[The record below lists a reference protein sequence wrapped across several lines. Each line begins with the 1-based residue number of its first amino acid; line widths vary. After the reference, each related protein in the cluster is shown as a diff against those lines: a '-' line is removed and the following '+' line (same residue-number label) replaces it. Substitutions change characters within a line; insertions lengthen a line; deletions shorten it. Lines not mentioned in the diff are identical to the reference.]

1 MHINKKTFCI
11 HPFTSISTSASDQY
25 MNCCMSSQLIKK
37 EDSSLYRPS
46 TDTLQAAFDS
56 PFMDNLRASIKNGI
70 RHKNCELCW
79 EEEASG
85 KDSKRIRDSSQYLD
99 SKKSAPT
106 THTLK
111 SVDLKLGN
119 LCNLKCRI
127 CNPWNSS
134 KWVDEWHALRAATED
149 KKEYTKQFAVIR
161 KMWNPDQTIWDGLRE
176 ILPGI
181 EHMDLYGGEPLLIE
195 NMWNILQ
202 HSVDQ
207 GYASKQTIHYNT
219 NGSIVPTN
227 EQLEIWSNF
236 KSIDIQVSVDDIG
249 ARHHY
254 QRHPS
259 RWDDVKRNIDKF
271 KQYQWIRLSTNA
283 TVSNFN
289 IYYLDEITNEI
300 TKNIGVPIWYNMLH
314 RPVEISIEALSLE
327 IKEILVAKLGYL
339 KSAQPDIESVL
350 NLVASKP
357 DSGKIVTFLQQV
369 AEQDAYRNESFE
381 TTFPEWYAILK
392 QHYL

>member
-1 MHINKKTFCI
+1 
-11 HPFTSISTSASDQY
+11 
-25 MNCCMSSQLIKK
+25 MSSQLITK
-37 EDSSLYRPS
+37 EDSTEYRPS
-46 TDTLQAAFDS
+46 LDTMQDTFNS
-56 PFMDNLRASIKNGI
+56 RFMDNLRVSIKNGI
-70 RHKNCELCW
+70 KHKNCKLCW

-85 KDSKRIRDSSQYLD
+85 KDSKRIRDSSEYLD
-99 SKKSAPT
+99 GRKASPT
-106 THTLK
+106 EHILK

-134 KWVDEWHALRAATED
+134 KWVDEWHTLRAATED

-161 KMWNPDQTIWDGLRE
+161 KMWNPDQNIWDGLRE
-176 ILPGI
+176 ILPSI

-202 HSVDQ
+202 HSVEQ
-207 GYASKQTIHYNT
+207 GYAPKQTIHYNT
-219 NGSIVPTN
+219 NGSIVPSE
-227 EQLEIWSNF
+227 EQLQIWSNF
-236 KSIDIQVSVDDIG
+236 KVIDIQVSVDDTG
-249 ARHHY
+249 NRHHY

-259 RWDDVKRNIDKF
+259 QWEDVKRNINEF
-271 KQYQWIRLSTNA
+271 KKYEWIRLTTNA

-289 IYYLDEITNEI
+289 IYYLDEITTEL

-327 IKEILVAKLGYL
+327 IKEILTAKLSHM
-339 KSAQPDIESVL
+339 KTEQPDIESVL

-357 DSGKIVTFLQQV
+357 DPDKIRKFLKQV
-369 AEQDAYRNESFE
+369 ADQDAYRNESFE